1 MSAATDSS
9 RPVAISVRNLC
20 KKYKIYKKPMDMVVE
35 WLSGR
40 CRHSEFTALDAV
52 SFDIL
57 HGQVVGIVGRNG
69 AGKSTLLKII
79 AGTLDHSE
87 GTVQIHGRVSAILEL
102 GTGFN
107 PEYTGRE
114 NIIMGGMCLGM
125 SRTEVEAK
133 MESIIAFSELQ
144 AFIDQPFKTYSSGM
158 QARLTFST
166 AISVDPD
173 ILIIDEALAAGDALF
188 QAKCYQRVRDIA
200 KSGATVFFVT
210 HSLGTIYELCD
221 SALLLSKGQL
231 LLHGNPRAVG
241 YAYERVLASAVGGGQ
256 TGLTI
261 HAERGNGT
269 APGEDADA
277 LVEELS
283 IHNES
288 GLVVSILESG
298 NTYEI
303 RSTVQVRKPLDRI
316 SVGFRIQKAS
326 GQIVYGISTALLGQH
341 ISGQESERVMVS
353 FSFKCT
359 LAAGSYLLGGGVSH
373 FVSDTQFRVLHII
386 RDKAFEVVSSKQ
398 FQGDVDLGAK
408 VKAIEPLQLP
418 QGVRAETS
426 S

>member
-1 MSAATDSS
+1 MSAANDTSC
-9 RPVAISVRNLC
+9 PVAISVRNLT
-20 KKYKIYKKPMDMVVE
+20 KRYKIYKKPIDMVIE

-40 CRHSEFTALDAV
+40 SRHSEFTALDSI

-57 HGQVVGIVGRNG
+57 RGQVVGIVGRNG

-87 GTVQIHGRVSAILEL
+87 GTVQIDGRVSAILEL

-114 NIIMGGMCLGM
+114 NIVMGGMCLGM
-125 SRTEVEAK
+125 TRTEVEGK

-188 QAKCYQRVRDIA
+188 QVKCYQRIRDIA

-221 SALLLSKGQL
+221 SALLLAQGQL
-231 LLHGNPRAVG
+231 LLHDNPRAVG
-241 YAYERVLASAVGGGQ
+241 YAYERVLASAAGGVQ

-261 HAERGNGT
+261 HTDRRDGVVSA
-269 APGEDADA
+269 EDADA
-277 LVEELS
+277 TVKDLS
-283 IHNES
+283 IHSES
-288 GLVVSILESG
+288 GSVVSVLESG

-303 RSTVQVRKPLDRI
+303 RSTVEVRKPMDRI
-316 SVGFRIQKAS
+316 SVGFRIQKAT
-326 GQIVYGISTALLGQH
+326 GQIVYGTSTALLGQQIFGKESPC
-341 ISGQESERVMVS
+341 ISVS

-359 LAAGSYLLGGGVSH
+359 LAAGSYLLGGGVSQ
-373 FVSDTQFRVLHII
+373 FLSDTQFKVLHII
-386 RDKAFEVVSSKQ
+386 RDKSFEVVSSKR
-398 FQGDVDLGAK
+398 FQGDVDLGAS
-408 VKAIEPLQLP
+408 VKAIDHLQHP
-418 QGVRAETS
+418 NGAGA
-426 S
+426 